1 MRLLFFQNC
10 VSPHQMPYIKVL
22 SCRHRVSLVVPTIG
36 LDSRRALGWEESRVS
51 SSVNLKVN
59 PTEIE
64 VRELLNGKDG
74 ERTVALFSGITAF
87 PEVKK
92 WLDISLDYDIERGI
106 ITEPPYTY
114 RYPLWMHR
122 LRFLLQDLRYVRHL
136 DYVFAIG
143 AGCVGY
149 YRSWSHRWR
158 VIPFAYSVEEMPDV
172 LSSGFREGKV
182 SLCFVGSLDKRKDM
196 MTLLRA
202 LWLLRQEHPNA
213 YKRYCLTV
221 AGDGP
226 ERTAL
231 HRYVSTHRMED
242 CVTFV
247 GVLPMPKARQ
257 LIAESLALVLPS
269 RHDGWGAVV
278 SEALLAGTTVYCSR
292 QCGASVLIESGRGR
306 LFDAGHPQQL
316 AQCLWEDFDLF
327 NNEEHTT
334 ALRKQIKDWAETHI
348 SAEAIAWRMEDGL
361 ELKRKD

>member
-10 VSPHQMPYIKVL
+10 VSPHQMPYIEVL
-22 SCRHRVSLVVPTIG
+22 SRRHQVSLVVPTIG
-36 LDSRRALGWEESRVS
+36 LDSRRALGWEESRVPA
-51 SSVNLKVN
+51 SVNLRVN

-64 VRELLNGKDG
+64 VRELLNGKDR
-74 ERTVALFSGITAF
+74 ERTVALFSGIAAF

-122 LRFLLQDLRYVRHL
+122 LRFLLQDLHYVRHL

-143 AGCVGY
+143 AGCVDY
-149 YRSWSHRWR
+149 YRSWSRRWH
-158 VIPFAYSVEEMPDV
+158 VVPFAYSVKGMPEVSAAGIGD
-172 LSSGFREGKV
+172 GKV
-182 SLCFVGSLDKRKDM
+182 SLCFVGSLDKRKDV

-213 YKRYCLTV
+213 YRRYRLSI

-226 ERTAL
+226 ERTVL
-231 HRYVSTHRMED
+231 SRYVSTHKMED

-247 GVLPMPKARQ
+247 GVLPMPQARQ
-257 LIAESLALVLPS
+257 LIAESHALVLPS

-292 QCGASVLIESGRGR
+292 QCGASVLIESGRGC

-316 AQCLWEDFDLF
+316 AQCLWDDFDLF
-327 NNEEHTT
+327 CNEEQAA
-334 ALRKQIKDWAETHI
+334 ALRQHIKDWADTHI
-348 SAEAIAWRMEDGL
+348 SAEAIARRMEDGL